1 MTEKQA
7 NQELEGFHIVTRHLV
22 MEKDLNYHGNLYGGT
37 MLAWLD
43 ESSALYIMESIGYT
57 NFVTAGMENVKFK
70 SPARSGEAVVFYC
83 RTAEIGRSSITVQT
97 RAFVHDPLSDRKD
110 EIINCSITF
119 VCLKDGKPFAYFESE
134 DYKNR
139 RGGLRT

>member
-1 MTEKQA
+1 MTNEQTEK
-7 NQELEGFHIVTRHLV
+7 ELKDFHIVTRHLV

-43 ESSALYIMESIGYT
+43 ESSALYVMESIGYT
-57 NFVTAGMENVKFK
+57 NFVTAGMENVRFK

-97 RAFVHDPLSDRKD
+97 RAFVHDPLTDRKD
-110 EIINCSITF
+110 EIIVCRRQITQF
-119 VCLKDGKPFAYFESE
+119 SCTFTEPLG
-134 DYKNR
+134 R
-139 RGGLRT
+139 TRGS

>member
-7 NQELEGFHIVTRHLV
+7 MQELEGFQIVTRHLV

-43 ESSALYIMESIGYT
+43 ESSALFVMESIGYT
-57 NFVTAGMENVKFK
+57 NFVTAGMENVRFK

-83 RTAEIGRSSITVQT
+83 RTADLGRSSITVQT

-119 VCLKDGKPFAYFESE
+119 VCLRDGKPFPYFESD

-139 RGGLRT
+139 RGPSLA

>member
-1 MTEKQA
+1 MIEHGID
-7 NQELEGFHIVTRHLV
+7 ELKDFSIVTRHLV

-43 ESSALYIMESIGYT
+43 ESSALYVMETIGYT
-57 NFVTAGMENVKFK
+57 NFVTAGMENVKFQ

-83 RTAEIGRSSITVQT
+83 RTAHIGRSSITVQT
-97 RAFVHDPLSDRKD
+97 RAFVHDPRSTRKD

-119 VCLKDGKPFAYFESE
+119 VCLKDGKPFPYFESD
-134 DYKNR
+134 DYSQR
-139 RGGLRT
+139 SARS

>member
-1 MTEKQA
+1 MNENQATE
-7 NQELEGFHIVTRHLV
+7 ELKDFHIVTRHLV

-43 ESSALYIMESIGYT
+43 ESSALYVMETIGYT
-57 NFVTAGMENVKFK
+57 NFVTAGMENVRFK

-83 RTAEIGRSSITVQT
+83 RTASTGKSSITVQT
-97 RAFVHDPLSDRKD
+97 RAFVHDPISDRKD

-119 VCLKDGKPFAYFESE
+119 VCLKDGKPFAYFESPE
-134 DYKNR
+134 YRSRKDR
-139 RGGLRT
+139 RL